1 MEKKSVYT
9 PPTVDLVELEIKENI
24 LQASK
29 ALGNGDTNN
38 VNLIDDTF
46 GGEFRSNSN
55 LWDID

>member
-1 MEKKSVYT
+1 MEKKALYT

-46 GGEFRSNSN
+46 RGEFRSNSN
-55 LWDID
+55 LWDLD